1 MPNLLVFQQLV
12 TLYLGGFVVRVVS
25 EIECWL
31 LKSVQENRDSWLDL
45 ASDSWLQAT
54 RYSTRA
60 KHARRWTVMLAGA
73 LQDKTGQLAIRLS
86 RDWVSRLS
94 QVARPS
100 REPPLF
106 WKNLM
111 FYILLSPQ
119 YKYPLYPQMK
129 ESFQREFWERNP
141 IVKQDWFTYNL
152 YIRVSSNSSTLFLSI
167 VKPLRDILPKP
178 CSHHIHHCKRAIW
191 FSGKQL
197 GRNQSTLVDAMV

>member
-1 MPNLLVFQQLV
+1 MQH
-12 TLYLGGFVVRVVS
+12 T
-25 EIECWL
+25 C
-31 LKSVQENRDSWLDL
+31 
-45 ASDSWLQAT
+45 QAC
-54 RYSTRA
+54 
-60 KHARRWTVMLAGA
+60 LAGA
-73 LQDKTGQLAIRLS
+73 LQDKIGQLAIRLS

-111 FYILLSPQ
+111 FHILLSPQ

-152 YIRVSSNSSTLFLSI
+152 YIRVSSNSLTLFLSI
-167 VKPLRDILPKP
+167 VKSLRGIFTKTL
-178 CSHHIHHCKRAIW
+178 
-191 FSGKQL
+191 FSPYSSLWEGC
-197 GRNQSTLVDAMV
+197 LVFWEAVRKEPIYIGWC